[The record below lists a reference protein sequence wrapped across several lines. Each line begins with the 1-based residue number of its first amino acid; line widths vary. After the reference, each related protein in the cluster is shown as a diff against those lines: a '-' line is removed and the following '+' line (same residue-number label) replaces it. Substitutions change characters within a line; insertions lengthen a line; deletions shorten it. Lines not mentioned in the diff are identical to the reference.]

1 MKKFN
6 QIMNTITPDANRS
19 CVLSTFRFTAWFILL
34 IAFVVAVLRNS
45 MYEEYAVRAEEEVE
59 ILEKECNAYSELD
72 AVRQA
77 VIEDYKN
84 QLIELTGDA
93 EYRDSTLYAREIVA
107 IHNLQKALWGCSE
120 FEINGEYAE

>member
-6 QIMNTITPDANRS
+6 QIMNTITIRS

-34 IAFVVAVLRNS
+34 IAFVVAVVRNS
-45 MYEEYAVRAEEEVE
+45 MNEEYAVRAEGEVE
-59 ILEKECNAYSELD
+59 TLEKECKAYSELN

-84 QLIELTGDA
+84 QLIVLTGDA

-107 IHNLQKALWGCSE
+107 IHNLQKALYGYSE
-120 FEINGEYAE
+120 YEQD